1 MTLSLDKKY
10 RPQNLQQFR
19 GNESLKESL
28 QSILEREQGIPS
40 SFLLRGPSGCGKT
53 TLSRIIA
60 KELGG
65 TESTISELN
74 ISNMTGVDTARDIIH
89 KARFAPFGGK
99 KKIYI
104 LNECHK
110 ASNAFQNA
118 MLEILEEPPKHCHF
132 ILCTTEPEK
141 LLATVRNRCTTYQV
155 NPLRQKEIV
164 SLLRDVC
171 EKEQIQITDC
181 MQEAFK
187 QISQACEGSARQA
200 LIWLDAIIDIQDDE
214 KLISTVQNFSV
225 MEQNVLDLYSALK
238 SKVSWKSIA
247 TILKNINEEPEK
259 VRHAILT
266 MANKELLK
274 TGNMV
279 FFDIINCF
287 EKPFYH
293 VSQLTAACFEVHLTF
308 EAK

>member
-1 MTLSLDKKY
+1 
-10 RPQNLQQFR
+10 
-19 GNESLKESL
+19 
-28 QSILEREQGIPS
+28 
-40 SFLLRGPSGCGKT
+40 
-53 TLSRIIA
+53 LSRIIA

-74 ISNMTGVDTARDIIH
+74 ISNMTGVDTAREIIR

-141 LLATVRNRCTTYQV
+141 LLPTVRNRCTTYQV
-155 NPLRQKEIV
+155 SPLRQKEII
-164 SLLRDVC
+164 SLLQDIC
-171 EKEQIQITDC
+171 EKEEIEITDC
-181 MQEAFK
+181 MAQAIK
-187 QISQACEGSARQA
+187 QIAEACEGGPRQA
-200 LIWLDAIIDIQDDE
+200 LIWLDAVIDIQDEE
-214 KLISTVQNFSV
+214 KLICTVQNFSV
-225 MEQNVLDLYSALK
+225 MEKNVLDLYSALK
-238 SKVSWKSIA
+238 SKTPWKNIASILKSI
-247 TILKNINEEPEK
+247 NDEPEK
-259 VRHAILT
+259 IRYAILT
-266 MANKELLK
+266 MANRELLK

-293 VSQLTAACFEVHLTF
+293 NSQLTAACFDMSLLY
-308 EAK
+308 AKQKK